1 MEARAMPA
9 SHLPRGTQLQPH
21 PVDSGRYIL
30 GASGERCPAPVP
42 VPYPSSELRITPC
55 AQLPYGF

>member
-30 GASGERCPAPVP
+30 GASGERFPCSCA
-42 VPYPSSELRITPC
+42 SSIPFL
-55 AQLPYGF
+55 